1 MDVDQS
7 LDALI
12 KAAPKATKKPT
23 KAASKAK
30 KKVTLKKKVQPKKKV
45 SSVKVSVKSGRGTKM
60 IRKNTGGRGK
70 PIGGRAVGMAID
82 QVVRNTGGARSRINN
97 IVSPNAK
104 TNEAPTK
111 LIVSN
116 LDFNVTEKDIKDLF
130 STVARLKK
138 SSLNY
143 GPNGKS
149 KGSGEVIFFNRAD
162 ALAAMREYSGMKLDG
177 RELQL
182 EIIATSNVGLAPL
195 PIQAR
200 LSGRGGPKAPQRMPV
215 GRGIGGRVGPPMG
228 NTGGRAR
235 STGGRNAGGGRGGR
249 GTGGRGRGGPQRMDV
264 QQPKKQTAAKKKAK
278 KPRKP
283 KAKAA
288 PKQPLTAEALDAGLD
303 AYKAQAMES

>member
-1 MDVDQS
+1 
-7 LDALI
+7 
-12 KAAPKATKKPT
+12 
-23 KAASKAK
+23 
-30 KKVTLKKKVQPKKKV
+30 LK
-45 SSVKVSVKSGRGTKM
+45 T
-60 IRKNTGGRGK
+60 
-70 PIGGRAVGMAID
+70 
-82 QVVRNTGGARSRINN
+82 
-97 IVSPNAK
+97 
-104 TNEAPTK
+104 
-111 LIVSN
+111 
-116 LDFNVTEKDIKDLF
+116 
-130 STVARLKK
+130 

-177 RELQL
+177 RELKL

-200 LSGRGGPKAPQRMPV
+200 LSAGGGSVGGAGRGFAPKAPQRMPV
-215 GRGIGGRVGPPMG
+215 VRGNMGGRGMMM

-235 STGGRNAGGGRGGR
+235 GSTGGRGIIGGRGSVGGRGNIGGGRGS
-249 GTGGRGRGGPQRMDV
+249 RGGPQRMDV
-264 QQPKKQTAAKKKAK
+264 IQQPKKQTAATKKAK

-283 KAKAA
+283 KAAKSA

>member
-1 MDVDQS
+1 
-7 LDALI
+7 
-12 KAAPKATKKPT
+12 
-23 KAASKAK
+23 
-30 KKVTLKKKVQPKKKV
+30 
-45 SSVKVSVKSGRGTKM
+45 
-60 IRKNTGGRGK
+60 
-70 PIGGRAVGMAID
+70 
-82 QVVRNTGGARSRINN
+82 
-97 IVSPNAK
+97 
-104 TNEAPTK
+104 
-111 LIVSN
+111 
-116 LDFNVTEKDIKDLF
+116 
-130 STVARLKK
+130 
-138 SSLNY
+138 
-143 GPNGKS
+143 
-149 KGSGEVIFFNRAD
+149 
-162 ALAAMREYSGMKLDG
+162 MREYSGMKLDG

-228 NTGGRAR
+228 ITGGRARSIPMGGRAR